1 MTASTLVNFP
11 SGRLEGVSVIVD
23 VVPVPGGLGVIVEET
38 PFHPLDPTWPDQPAD
53 LGMITVG
60 GVGRA
65 VTDCVTA
72 AVPYDGGGAVLGS
85 AIPVRRGAEGWH
97 WLVAHVV
104 DAEPGE
110 LGAGDEAVLAVDA
123 VRRGALSAGHTG
135 CHLVALALNEALSG
149 RWRKEVPADAL
160 GSPDFDRLAITSS
173 RILEY
178 GSRDEYRLGRSLRR
192 KGFGTEGLDA
202 DLPGLTRLVDERV
215 REWVAEDAPVWID
228 APGPELTARRTWH
241 CGLHQGEASIACGGT
256 HLGRTSELGA
266 VAVTLELSAD
276 GTALVMDTRVTVP
289 AGTPAS

>member
-11 SGRLEGVSVIVD
+11 SGHVGGVSVIVE
-23 VVPVPGGLGVIVEET
+23 VMPVPGGLGVVVEET

-53 LGMITVG
+53 LGTITVG
-60 GVGRA
+60 GTGHT

-72 AVPYDGGGAVLGS
+72 AVPHDGGRPVLGS
-85 AIPVRRGAEGWH
+85 DIPVRRGAEGWH

-104 DAEPGE
+104 DAEPGD
-110 LGAGDEAVLAVDA
+110 LAVGDEAVLAVDA
-123 VRRGALSAGHTG
+123 VRRDALSAGHTG
-135 CHLVALALNEALSG
+135 CHLVALALNETLGG
-149 RWRKEVPADAL
+149 RWRKEVPPDAL

-178 GSRDEYRLGRSLRR
+178 GSRDEYRLGKSLRK
-192 KGFGTEGLDA
+192 KGFTTEGLDA
-202 DLPGLTRLVDERV
+202 DLPELTRLVNERV

-241 CGLHQGEASIACGGT
+241 CGLRKGEASIACGGT
-256 HLGRTSELGA
+256 HLRRTSELGA

-276 GTALVMDTRVTVP
+276 GTTLVMDTRVTVP
-289 AGTPAS
+289 AGAAS